1 MVLLPGLAP
10 GPRPSH
16 GRVMAFSPQEE
27 IGARRRSRTG
37 LVRLTRPARRYLRLT
52 GIGRR
57 DRIRT
62 CTGLR
67 PRVSETRVYA
77 FHHPP
82 KNWCGRRESHP
93 HELAP
98 TGISGRRVC
107 CSATSAE
114 NGSGT
119 ETCAPLFPIPTGC
132 VASYALPAWSRR
144 KDLHLRSPRGLRV
157 YSAPHLLLCHVS
169 KLGARAGVA
178 PAWTRRMK
186 PSHCCYATEP
196 KWWAVS
202 VMLRVLPVKS
212 RLLHG

>member
-114 NGSGT
+114 NESGT

-144 KDLHLRSPRGLRV
+144 KDLHLRSPRRLRV
-157 YSAPHLLLCHVS
+157 YSALHLLLFAMRPEGTRMAHPS
-169 KLGARAGVA
+169 LRSGLRHLRAAALRLPRLETGGLGRESHPHRHGV
-178 PAWTRRMK
+178 
-186 PSHCCYATEP
+186 
-196 KWWAVS
+196 
-202 VMLRVLPVKS
+202 
-212 RLLHG
+212 